1 MIFFFFA
8 FIRILNSN
16 QVLFYIF
23 YVLFSIK
30 YKTTIEIKMI
40 VTKIVKMREFPYGDP
55 RPPYCTGLLILLAGT
70 MHKNL
75 FVLP

>member
-8 FIRILNSN
+8 FIKISNSN

-55 RPPYCTGLLILLAGT
+55 RPPYSSPLVSGG
-70 MHKNL
+70 
-75 FVLP
+75 

>member
-8 FIRILNSN
+8 FIKILNSN

-40 VTKIVKMREFPYGDP
+40 GTEIVKMREFPYGDP
-55 RPPYCTGLLILLAGT
+55 RPPYTCLEFL
-70 MHKNL
+70 
-75 FVLP
+75 V